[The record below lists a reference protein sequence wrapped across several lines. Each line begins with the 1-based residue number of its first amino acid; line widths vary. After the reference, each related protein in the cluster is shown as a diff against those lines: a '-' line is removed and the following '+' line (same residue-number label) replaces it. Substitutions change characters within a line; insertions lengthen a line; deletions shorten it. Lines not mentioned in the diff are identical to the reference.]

1 MRNKNTIEF
10 LGTWETLYNPNFKVV
25 EFDHFRKEAGL
36 PTLPPLF
43 KTMKNF
49 VTFHDSCYLCQV
61 FKIKRIMAK
70 PIAPTPPLTGQ
81 AAVDFFT
88 EMEQQKKATSAE
100 RARVK
105 AGAERIKKMLTFN
118 F

>member
-1 MRNKNTIEF
+1 
-10 LGTWETLYNPNFKVV
+10 
-25 EFDHFRKEAGL
+25 
-36 PTLPPLF
+36 
-43 KTMKNF
+43 
-49 VTFHDSCYLCQV
+49 
-61 FKIKRIMAK
+61 MAK

-81 AAVDFFT
+81 AAIDFFT
-88 EMEQQKKATSAE
+88 EMEQQKKASSAE

>member
-1 MRNKNTIEF
+1 MG
-10 LGTWETLYNPNFKVV
+10 GTEVSRHRINWCV
-25 EFDHFRKEAGL
+25 GQ
-36 PTLPPLF
+36 LF

-61 FKIKRIMAK
+61 IKIKRIMAK

-81 AAVDFFT
+81 AAVDFFA